1 MAARTNR
8 TAEWCSPTR
17 EITSSRLI
25 RLIDETRDCEA
36 VAERIHEAPTRQS
49 PAAAVE
55 LLEPPRC
62 NTMLVDLQALAD
74 PDASG
79 IAEDEVVEVDVD
91 VEGEEVVA
99 PPDPGLP
106 KLRSESEGEEE
117 AATLM
122 YVPMMKNAMPP
133 TVASAQSIA
142 TGARRGRKRVRLL
155 LCLGVLVV
163 LGLGVFVVLGVDP
176 WGMTD
181 ASIHASLGL

>member
-25 RLIDETRDCEA
+25 RLIDETRPCEA
-36 VAERIHEAPTRQS
+36 VAERIHDAPTRQS

-62 NTMLVDLQALAD
+62 NTMLVDLRALGD
-74 PDASG
+74 PDAST
-79 IAEDEVVEVDVD
+79 IPEEDDVVEVDVD
-91 VEGEEVVA
+91 VEEDEVVA

-117 AATLM
+117 ATLM
-122 YVPMMKNAMPP
+122 YVPMTNKAILP
-133 TVASAQSIA
+133 TAASAQRIA
-142 TGARRGRKRVRLL
+142 TGARRGPRVGLL

-163 LGLGVFVVLGVDP
+163 LGLGVFVVLGLDP